1 MQRATVGYTGVK
13 NGYLYY
19 EGRLQQADQSAKY
32 QTCYVDGKNY
42 VISYSGLVM
51 KSKTNLRDA
60 DGNKVST
67 NADGTL
73 KANLD
78 GSLEAM
84 TATPPDVD
92 DID

>member
-1 MQRATVGYTGVK
+1 
-13 NGYLYY
+13 
-19 EGRLQQADQSAKY
+19 
-32 QTCYVDGKNY
+32 
-42 VISYSGLVM
+42 M

-78 GSLEAM
+78 GSLEAL
-84 TATPPDVD
+84 TPVAPDVD
-92 DID
+92 DIDG